1 MNLSVRSLV
10 PSAPFHVE
18 DLAPGV
24 TWRRLYPGG
33 MAGPDDVTRNEIPG
47 GQTWSEIVMLGS
59 ESDGRIMAL
68 PDIRLPPNQ
77 LWPLHWHDCWTV
89 VVILEGGCTIGDW
102 YMDVG
107 DVFIAAPSIEYGP
120 LLIGP
125 RGCRLLEIFADLA
138 LSPGGYSPEYRDHPT
153 LRGGQHV
160 FKAREGVNKRNE
172 GHSSLSL
179 DGVEGIWKSRL
190 EPGWLWVLGDAN
202 DPDSAVIRDTRLSGD
217 ETIGQTSRGDW
228 YAALVLDGS
237 VEVAGKT
244 LVRDDVILAERGATV
259 PDCVAGPRGA
269 HLLENFR
276 SARAL

>member
-1 MNLSVRSLV
+1 MNVPVRSLV

-18 DLAPGV
+18 ELASGV

-33 MAGPDDVTRNEIPG
+33 MMGPDEVTRTEIPG

-59 ESDGRIMAL
+59 QQDDRIMAL
-68 PDIRLPPNQ
+68 PDIRMPPNQ

-89 VVILEGGCTIGDW
+89 VVILEGGCIIGDW

-125 RGCRLLEIFADLA
+125 KGCRLLEIFGDLA
-138 LSPGGYSPEYRDHPT
+138 LSPGGYGPEYRDHPT
-153 LRGGQHV
+153 LQGGQHV
-160 FKAREGVNKRNE
+160 FKTREGVNKRNE

-179 DGVEGIWKSRL
+179 EGVEGVWKSKL
-190 EPGWLWVLGDAN
+190 EPGWKWDLGEAN
-202 DPDSAVIRDTRLSGD
+202 DLDRAVVKDTRLSGG
-217 ETIGQTSRGDW
+217 EVVGQTSRGDW

-237 VEVAGKT
+237 VEVAGRT
-244 LVRDDVILAERGATV
+244 LLRDDVILAERGATV
-259 PDCVAGPRGA
+259 PEMVAGPGGA